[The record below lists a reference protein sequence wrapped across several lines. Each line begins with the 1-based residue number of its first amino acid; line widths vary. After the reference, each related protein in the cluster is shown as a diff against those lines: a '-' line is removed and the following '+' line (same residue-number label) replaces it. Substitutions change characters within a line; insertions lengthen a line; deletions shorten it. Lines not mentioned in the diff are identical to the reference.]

1 MLLQM
6 LLVRLIELKE
16 SLRRL
21 TSCFRV
27 VAENVNEV
35 CEGGINFDNF
45 DKSNSDESLNSQSSY

>member
-1 MLLQM
+1 MLLQI
-6 LLVRLIELKE
+6 LLVKLIELKE

-35 CEGGINFDNF
+35 CEVAEEFN
-45 DKSNSDESLNSQSSY
+45 KSNSDESLNSQSSY